1 MKFENLLEVDRS
13 KLLTIKADIFFFG
26 EPLDDRGKF
35 VVSALQENLSP
46 NKVIIKFDASK
57 MTFTINGLNVPLRDF
72 SSHLSKISPEYI
84 AGQIVVDAT
93 TLGVSEL
100 LYILRWALR
109 VELKANIIYAE
120 PKSYPSVFDAT
131 SDYGRH
137 HFNLSSSS
145 VGYRALPGFTRTT
158 STVKKAHLIA
168 LLGFERVRLGQLLQN
183 DEGAFI
189 EAVTPIFGV
198 PSFRPSFD
206 KHSAYQNIDRLVRVS
221 DKPEFCCASNPFET
235 FRKLKFIKRCL
246 PDKVLHV
253 APIGTKPMAIGAC
266 LFILNNLNEN
276 VGLMYDH
283 PINSKG
289 RSRGVTKIHLYEI
302 SFA

>member
-1 MKFENLLEVDRS
+1 M
-13 KLLTIKADIFFFG
+13 KADMFFFG

-46 NKVIIKFDASK
+46 NKVTIKFDASR
-57 MTFTINGLNVPLRDF
+57 MTFTINGVNVPLRDF
-72 SSHLSKISPEYI
+72 SSHLSKISPEYVARKI
-84 AGQIVVDAT
+84 AVDAT

-137 HFNLSSSS
+137 HFNLSTSS

-158 STVKKAHLIA
+158 STVKKSHLVA

-206 KHSAYQNIDRLVRVS
+206 KHSAYQNIDRLVKVS
-221 DKPEFCCASNPFET
+221 DKPEFCSANNPFET
-235 FRKLKFIKRCL
+235 FRKLKFIKKCL
-246 PDKVLHV
+246 PGKVLNI

-266 LFILNNLNEN
+266 LFILSNLNEN

-289 RSRGVTKIHLYEI
+289 RSTGVTKLHLYEI
-302 SFA
+302 SLC